1 MTERDPADLADQTV
15 QADPAVQA
23 NSPDLDQ
30 QKDNL
35 QQESVQDLEVFP
47 EPGFQLDPADAPAA
61 VEALLFAAGDPL
73 PLEKIRLVTGLERT
87 TLVNILADLSAR
99 YERDRNRGVM
109 LREIDGNWLLCTKP
123 AQSAIL
129 QRLFQPRH
137 RPPLSQAAYEVLAI
151 IAYNQPVTRAQVEA
165 VRGVNSDSIISRLLE
180 RGLVCEEGTMDAP
193 GRPALFATT
202 EQFLLDFGLR
212 SVKDLPPME
221 MLMYGTLRDF
231 EVSLEEAAGQ
241 RHDKQ
246 LTIDQLVQTI
256 GPGPGDEFSPPVRA
270 ADSAGLPDQEF
281 LQFSEALFG
290 EDPSSRPETPG
301 PERSCSGAAEG
312 GPALPG
318 PDDG

>member
-1 MTERDPADLADQTV
+1 MTEGNPAGRVNPVDSADFDRQ
-15 QADPAVQA
+15 
-23 NSPDLDQ
+23 N
-30 QKDNL
+30 DNL
-35 QQESVQDLEVFP
+35 QQESVQDLEVDL
-47 EPGFQLDPADAPAA
+47 EPGFQLDPTDAPAA
-61 VEALLFAAGDPL
+61 IEALLFAAGDPL
-73 PLEKIRLVTGLERT
+73 ALEKIRLVTGLERT
-87 TLVNILADLSAR
+87 TLVNILANLSAR

-123 AQSAIL
+123 SQSGIL

-212 SVKDLPPME
+212 TVKDLPPME

-256 GPGPGDEFSPPVRA
+256 GPGSSDEFSQPALV
-270 ADSAGLPDQEF
+270 ADAAGLPDQEF

-290 EDPSSRPETPG
+290 EDPSSCPEPPG
-301 PERSCSGAAEG
+301 QDGSSADTAEG
-312 GPALPG
+312 GSGLAEPAGGCL
-318 PDDG
+318 